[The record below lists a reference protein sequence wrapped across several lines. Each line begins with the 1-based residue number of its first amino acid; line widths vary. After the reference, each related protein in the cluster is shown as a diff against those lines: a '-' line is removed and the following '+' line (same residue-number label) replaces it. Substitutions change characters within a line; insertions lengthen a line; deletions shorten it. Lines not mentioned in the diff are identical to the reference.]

1 MFSFQPGSEG
11 RAQLSTWTTQRMVRH
26 RRALSKA
33 TYSDTIPSDSTSGAW
48 STSHGCVLRRWT
60 VRRTGESP
68 VSPRSSGPTPVPR
81 PTSRSSV
88 RPTRPSRSAHPRI
101 KRTPCNPSENAALEF
116 RFWSQNLSKRQMSIQ
131 GGNSKAWRKR
141 VKCGT
146 VVANPPISTERIK
159 MRWKFQFQE

>member
-33 TYSDTIPSDSTSGAW
+33 TYSDTIPSGSTSGAW

-101 KRTPCNPSENAALEF
+101 KRTPCNPSENAALAHQPKMVWNFGFGPKTSANAKCLTREETP
-116 RFWSQNLSKRQMSIQ
+116 KRDA
-131 GGNSKAWRKR
+131 NELN
-141 VKCGT
+141 
-146 VVANPPISTERIK
+146 VARL
-159 MRWKFQFQE
+159 